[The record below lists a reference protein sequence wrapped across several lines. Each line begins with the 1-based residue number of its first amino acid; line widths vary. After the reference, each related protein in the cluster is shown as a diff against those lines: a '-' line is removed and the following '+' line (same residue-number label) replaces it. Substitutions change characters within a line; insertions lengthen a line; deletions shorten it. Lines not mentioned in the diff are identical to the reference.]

1 MVDDHLA
8 AILYGEAV
16 LRPAMGAGAVVAHA
30 DMADDDVVRVLDED
44 RRAPFRAARMG
55 DDDAAARRRLPRY
68 GEIGIGDH
76 RRARGEADRAAHPEY
91 ADAGSGGVDAG
102 AKRPRP
108 AVGQRVDADRK
119 STRLNSSH

>member
-1 MVDDHLA
+1 MLRPLRVARQQRAFVVARNALRKDRVADRDPVIVAIAVDQFVPRPACADMVDDHLA

-55 DDDAAARRRLPRY
+55 DDDAAARRRLPRS
-68 GEIGIGDH
+68 EEH
-76 RRARGEADRAAHPEY
+76 TSELQ
-91 ADAGSGGVDAG
+91 S
-102 AKRPRP
+102 
-108 AVGQRVDADRK
+108 
-119 STRLNSSH
+119 